1 MSSRAPLLAQNGVCI
16 VLRHN
21 DVRPSPCPRECRS
34 LPSFIT
40 LSGARSALRSGAV
53 SPLEVLAACRDRIE
67 RSEAALRAWRAWDPD
82 AARAG
87 AGRLDGA
94 QRDELPL
101 WGIPIGVK
109 DIIDVAGMPT
119 TASSRVLAGSVPQA
133 DAPVVARLRAAG
145 ALILGKTATHEFACG
160 TVTPGTSNPWDL
172 GRIPGGSSGG
182 SAAALAA
189 GHCLGALGTDTAGS
203 IRIPAALCGVVG
215 LKPRPGIVP
224 TEGVIPLAPSFDVV
238 GPMARTVA
246 DAALLWEILVGQ
258 PIELAGASDLRV
270 VFAWPSALPLLE
282 PDVALAYADA
292 LRVLGGITA
301 GVQEQEVV
309 TFASFDAPRSAVL
322 MWEALQVHRAH
333 GWWPVQACDYTEETR
348 GYLQHAEKNLAPET
362 VESARMECRRL
373 AAGLVSALDDADVL
387 VTPTVP
393 STAPTR
399 EGTRQP
405 SEGGPRRPIVMKLT
419 RIPGPVNVSGLAAL
433 SVPCGFGADGLPV
446 GLQFIGRNEET
457 VLVIGAAFERAA
469 WWPISC

>member
-1 MSSRAPLLAQNGVCI
+1 MPFFL
-16 VLRHN
+16 
-21 DVRPSPCPRECRS
+21 
-34 LPSFIT
+34 T
-40 LSGARSALRSGAV
+40 LSDARSALRSGAV
-53 SPLEVLAACRDRIE
+53 SPLEVLAACRDRTE

-238 GPMARTVA
+238 GPMARTVS
-246 DAALLWEILVGQ
+246 DVALLWEVLSDGPV
-258 PIELAGASDLRV
+258 ELGSATGLRV
-270 VFAWPSALPLLE
+270 VFAPPDALPELEPEVAAAYASALE
-282 PDVALAYADA
+282 ALS
-292 LRVLGGITA
+292 GIAA
-301 GVQEQEVV
+301 GVREADVV
-309 TFASFDAPRSAVL
+309 PFASFDGPRSAVL
-322 MWEALQVHRAH
+322 MSEALQVHRSH
-333 GWWPVQACDYTEETR
+333 GWWPARAGDYTEETR
-348 GYLQHAEKNLAPET
+348 DYLRHAEENLSPGA
-362 VESARMECRRL
+362 VEAARAECRTL
-373 AAGLVSALDDADVL
+373 AARLVSALDGADVL
-387 VTPTVP
+387 VTPTLPCV
-393 STAPTR
+393 APTHEEAAR
-399 EGTRQP
+399 R
-405 SEGGPRRPIVMKLT
+405 SEGSPRRPIGMKLT
-419 RIPGPVNVSGLAAL
+419 RIPGPVNVAGLAAL
-433 SVPCGFGADGLPV
+433 SAPCGVGTGGLPI
-446 GLQFIGRNEET
+446 GLQLIGRDEET
-457 VLVIGAAFERAA
+457 VLTMGMAYEREG
-469 WWPISC
+469 PEISRCGRKSLL